1 MQNYIAQ
8 KRVTLVLQVLT
19 IMHAACL
26 VCLYREA
33 IRLTSPQA
41 GVGLYTNLGALLMG
55 SGRIADCL
63 TALQTG
69 IDLAHEHQQTDSA
82 LVRCCSASACCLL
95 QLSIRAHPAAT
106 SVKCLQVY
114 HL

>member
-1 MQNYIAQ
+1 M
-8 KRVTLVLQVLT
+8 TVLYVLAPIHYT
-19 IMHAACL
+19 ETCHTCNVSTDSYACRMYGMP
-26 VCLYREA
+26 YREA

-69 IDLAHEHQQTDSA
+69 IDLAHEHHQTDSA
-82 LVRCCSASACCLL
+82 LVRCSSDCCLL
-95 QLSIRAHPAAT
+95 TLVMS
-106 SVKCLQVY
+106 
-114 HL
+114 